1 MFSAAIC
8 VATVMIKLIKVNI
21 TLFSY
26 MKQFIYQGW
35 LAGFHYF
42 SDVAKLT
49 YTRFRFK
56 FLCPLLALV
65 LLSARS
71 SAQSC
76 NCRDEFRYLQRYMEQ
91 NYAGF
96 KDKATA
102 GNRAAYDST
111 TASVN
116 HRAAQSSKP
125 LFCLA
130 LMREWL
136 NFFRDRHNTISQNAK
151 VDPTNGGGEE
161 ILLTPAILASLRR
174 RHEKIAEHGAME
186 DVQGIYY
193 FGDSTYKI
201 AIIKSK
207 TADRDYAGVM
217 LDSRAPTWKPGQ
229 VKLELVQS
237 RPGHFVAIAYLF
249 DHTATIEDLAFD
261 GSSFNDGEWFREGS
275 AAPNAR
281 GHRPDLAARQLSPQT
296 FYIGIGTFDES
307 NAAAIDSLFRA
318 NSVLLRT
325 IPNLVLDLRGNGGG
339 SDFAYQPLAPLIYT
353 DPVHGIGVDVLA
365 TSDNVRTWS
374 ALLDDKYITGWTR
387 YSIQNTI
394 TAMKGHLG
402 QLIAV
407 SPDRVATLR
416 EVRPYPQR
424 VAVLIDG
431 DCASTTEQFLL
442 EAAQSSKVTLMG
454 RHTAGV
460 LDYSNVREQPFDC
473 LPFTLHYATTRSR
486 RIDQGKG
493 IDNTGIQPAV
503 VLGDDVDWVEAAKKY
518 LEERH

>member
-1 MFSAAIC
+1 
-8 VATVMIKLIKVNI
+8 VARPGDEPGGISKKKAYFKERFH
-21 TLFSY
+21 LFGMY
-26 MKQFIYQGW
+26 MSSPFTA
-35 LAGFHYF
+35 LRLCFNLF
-42 SDVAKLT
+42 
-49 YTRFRFK
+49 
-56 FLCPLLALV
+56 CPLFALV
-65 LLSARS
+65 LLSVGA

-76 NCRDEFRYLQRYMEQ
+76 NCRDEFQYLQRYMEQ

-111 TASVN
+111 ASSVD
-116 HRAAQSSKP
+116 HRAARTSKP
-125 LFCLA
+125 RFCLA

-151 VDPTNGGGEE
+151 VDATNGGGE
-161 ILLTPAILASLRR
+161 AIR
-174 RHEKIAEHGAME
+174 
-186 DVQGIYY
+186 
-193 FGDSTYKI
+193 FT
-201 AIIKSK
+201 
-207 TADRDYAGVM
+207 
-217 LDSRAPTWKPGQ
+217 
-229 VKLELVQS
+229 
-237 RPGHFVAIAYLF
+237 
-249 DHTATIEDLAFD
+249 
-261 GSSFNDGEWFREGS
+261 
-275 AAPNAR
+275 
-281 GHRPDLAARQLSPQT
+281 HRPDLVARQLSVQT
-296 FYIGIGTFDES
+296 FYIGIGSFDES

-318 NSVLLRT
+318 NSVLLRA

-339 SDFAYQPLAPLIYT
+339 SDFAYQPLTPLIYT
-353 DPVHGIGVDVLA
+353 DPVHGTGVDVLA

-416 EVRPYPQR
+416 EVRPFPQR

-442 EAAQSSKVTLMG
+442 EAVQSSKVTLMG
-454 RHTAGV
+454 RHTAGI